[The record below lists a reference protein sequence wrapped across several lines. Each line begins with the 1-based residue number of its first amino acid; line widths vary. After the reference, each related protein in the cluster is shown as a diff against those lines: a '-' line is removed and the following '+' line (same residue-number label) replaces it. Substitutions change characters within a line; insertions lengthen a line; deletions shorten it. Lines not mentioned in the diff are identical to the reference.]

1 MLFVGLALPVL
12 VGWWL
17 IGKAHAD
24 LPLSL
29 IGLTSLPLLVWGS
42 SLGAK
47 IGPCD
52 VPTCMSS
59 TQHSHFVISIVALVI
74 VAVGFVA
81 LTRAPRMIGGL
92 VIAVGQFVG
101 AYSMLTT
108 DTASAITFIIL
119 GVAALGYL
127 YVQYR
132 LEHEADRVPDF
143 PPAA

>member
-12 VGWWL
+12 VGWL
-17 IGKAHAD
+17 VIGKAHAD

-29 IGLTSLPLLVWGS
+29 IGLISLPLLWWGS

-47 IGPCD
+47 IGPCE
-52 VPTCMSS
+52 VPTCMTSN
-59 TQHSHFVISIVALVI
+59 QHSHFVISIVALVI

-81 LTRAPRMIGGL
+81 LTRAPRIVGGL
-92 VIAVGQFVG
+92 IIALGQFVG
-101 AYSMLTT
+101 AYSMRPT

-119 GVAALGYL
+119 GLSALGYL

-143 PPAA
+143 PPAT